1 MGFVFDPAEH
11 AYYLDGRRLPSVTQI
26 LQAAALGTDYS
37 MVPPAILEH
46 KRQVGVAVHAAC
58 RMVDEDDLDETTIAD
73 EIRPYVDGYR
83 AFITD
88 TGFRAMGTELALYD
102 DVLGYAGTPDVW
114 GDLNGR
120 FALLDRKTLWTLDVP
135 TAALQA
141 AGYAPLIEALEPAW
155 RGAERFALH
164 LQRTG
169 RYRLVPAA
177 IPAADATFL
186 AALYEARGEG
196 TDDTAAILR
205 HWKEHYAP
213 RNCNS

>member
-1 MGFVFDPAEH
+1 MAFLFDPAEH
-11 AYYLDGRRLPSVTQI
+11 AYYLDGARLPSVTQI
-26 LQAAALGTDYS
+26 LHEAGIGTDYS
-37 MVPPAILEH
+37 MVPPQILEH

-58 RMVDEDDLDETTIAD
+58 RLVDEGELDESTVAD
-73 EIRPYVDGYR
+73 EIAPYVGSYQQFL
-83 AFITD
+83 AD
-88 TGFRAMGTELALYD
+88 TGFRAIGTELPLYD
-102 DVLGYAGTPDVW
+102 EVRGYAGTPDVW

-120 FALLDRKTLWTLDVP
+120 FALLDRKTLWTLDMP

-141 AGYAPLIEALEPAW
+141 AGYAPLIEALEPSW
-155 RGAERFALH
+155 RGADRYALH

-186 AALYEARGEG
+186 AALAEVRGDG

-205 HWKEHYAP
+205 QWKETYGP
-213 RNCNS
+213 RDSHS